1 MNKKQKNR
9 LEMYFVI
16 LIALTILSA
25 LSLVALED
33 SIGGSLDYFILHMS
47 LTLQGT
53 ISVVVMGVGYIG
65 MWYLSERLDW
75 LKEDAQQAPS
85 DSEVNYRER
94 KLFLKTGIGGAA
106 YLLIYGVILMFSIL
120 SYHDGNIFKI
130 ATSGAGMVG
139 FLLCLLSGIAIWQLQ
154 LRLEWMAEEQGK
166 AEQSDSNTLSN

>member
-33 SIGGSLDYFILHMS
+33 LIGGSLDYFILHMS
-47 LTLQGT
+47 FTLQGT

-75 LKEDAQQAPS
+75 LKEDAQKAPL

-94 KLFLKTGIGGAA
+94 KLFIKTGIGGAA

-120 SYHDGNIFKI
+120 SYHNGNIFKI
-130 ATSGAGMVG
+130 ATSGAGVTG
-139 FLLCLLSGIAIWQLQ
+139 FLLCLLSGVAIWQLQ

-166 AEQSDSNTLSN
+166 AEQSGSNTLSN